1 MVMKTFLNT
10 LKAWI
15 WDAADHS
22 IRGSAINVILTL
34 NLLIMLWI
42 GIINDAASVRLE
54 RMTPLMI
61 ALFGTSFGV
70 WKIAKSIKNYRD
82 SRRI

>member
-1 MVMKTFLNT
+1 MKSFLKNI
-10 LKAWI
+10 KAWA
-15 WDAADHS
+15 WDSEDKS
-22 IRGSAINVILTL
+22 IRGSFINVILTL

-61 ALFGTSFGV
+61 AIFGTSFGV
-70 WKIAKSIKNYRD
+70 WKIAKTVKNHWDNGRGK
-82 SRRI
+82 

>member
-1 MVMKTFLNT
+1 MKQLLKNI
-10 LKAWI
+10 KAWI

-42 GIINDAASVRLE
+42 GIINDAASIRLE

-70 WKIAKSIKNYRD
+70 WKIAKTVKNHWDNWRGK
-82 SRRI
+82 

>member
-1 MVMKTFLNT
+1 MKLFLKNI
-10 LKAWI
+10 KAWA
-15 WDAADHS
+15 WDS
-22 IRGSAINVILTL
+22 KNKTMRGSFINFMLTL
-34 NLLIMLWI
+34 NLLVMIWI

-70 WKIAKSIKNYRD
+70 WKIAKTVKNHWENWREK
-82 SRRI
+82 